1 MRGVKKSRIKKSRL
15 PLVFIGI
22 ILLTGIG
29 LVAYPI
35 VSNIFYEIN
44 KSELMAHYD
53 DASDAMPL
61 EEKAEALRKAEE
73 YNASL
78 LTADVVLTDPFDPSV
93 LDRAEEE
100 PYASLLNINGDGI
113 MGYVDIPLIDAYLP
127 IYHGTATAT
136 LEKGI
141 GHLEST
147 SLPVGGTGTHAVLT
161 GHTGL
166 AGEKMF
172 TDLTALEK
180 GDLFYVHVL
189 GNTLAYQ
196 VDQIEVTEPED
207 TSLLL
212 IDREAD
218 YITLLTCYPYGI
230 NSHRLLV
237 RGTRT
242 DYQEARAREE
252 NGSRE
257 AESRWDSE
265 YRKAL
270 ILCVILYIPL
280 TILILFFIRKKKR
293 RSLR

>member
-93 LDRAEEE
+93 LDRAGEE

-127 IYHGTATAT
+127 IYHGTAAAT

>member
-1 MRGVKKSRIKKSRL
+1 M

-93 LDRAEEE
+93 LDRAGEE

-127 IYHGTATAT
+127 IYHGTAAAT